1 MGQPNEFEHICQRRK
16 RKGNPPRE
24 WPILSKLFGCFA
36 DTAEPDI
43 EVYHPR
49 TCAHS
54 NDKVLVNVAKIVESP
69 IHYNTEHIPKFK
81 PYFR

>member
-24 WPILSKLFGCFA
+24 SIFSKIFSCFA

-43 EVYHPR
+43 DVYRPR

-54 NDKVLVNVAKIVESP
+54 NDKVLVNVAKIMESP
-69 IHYNTEHIPKFK
+69 IHYNTEHIPKSK